1 MGKVLS
7 LWTMAG
13 AGVSATVSGVR
24 AVPRTARV
32 LDQRRK
38 GEERKGKVAALGGR
52 VGLLQGLCKAA
63 RQKMVLGLCA

>member
-38 GEERKGKVAALGGR
+38 VAALGGR
-52 VGLLQGLCKAA
+52 VGFLQGLCKAA

>member
-38 GEERKGKVAALGGR
+38 GKTEKEKSQHSVAE
-52 VGLLQGLCKAA
+52 
-63 RQKMVLGLCA
+63 